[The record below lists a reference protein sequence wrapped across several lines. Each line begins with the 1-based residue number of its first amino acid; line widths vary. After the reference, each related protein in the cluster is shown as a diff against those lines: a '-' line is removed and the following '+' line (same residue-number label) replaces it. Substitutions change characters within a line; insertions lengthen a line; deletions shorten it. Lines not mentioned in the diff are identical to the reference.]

1 MNRNYLIN
9 LLFIVLLIGCSRE
22 NQNLLE
28 QIDSIMEE
36 NPDSALILLNDIDK
50 FHLKDSELPYYALL
64 YTQAQVK
71 TDVNLDSD
79 SLINIA
85 YAEYE
90 NETHGTLG
98 IRANFYK
105 GEIFLNQVKYSYA
118 IRHYLKVFEETK
130 RLNNKYWH
138 AKAAERISNI
148 FFYIYNY
155 DEAAKY
161 ASEAADYYRRSDK
174 IRNNRFALGQLAR
187 IYLHNGNAERAY
199 VLLDSLQTLCLNQ
212 HPVDSLLLDYIK
224 LPLIDAKKQTNRL
237 LKEEI
242 DQFDFFNNNMSESE
256 IIDASILQSQVY
268 NIIGKS
274 YYGKKNLEDVS
285 KFASS
290 IEEKIHI
297 LYARYEN
304 AKAIGDSQL
313 ALSLVD
319 SMLYYQNKVAE
330 DIIQESVTGA
340 QRDFYSEMAVFHSER
355 SQFLKKFLWVVILA
369 SLLLLSFIIIIFRL
383 RIKAQRAKL
392 DINMESLLTMKAYSD
407 RLTKEKESLEKSM
420 LENNNVIQRLDRR
433 YEESIK
439 NMEALRKTLSDKDDM
454 VDNLKLI
461 LDDKEQHEL
470 EQAAIVENLFKEKWT
485 TLDTLCNQYFGL
497 DNSELTAKSVI
508 TNIEKEIKKIV
519 SKKGLADIV
528 EATDKYMGGIVT
540 RLRNQCPFLK
550 EDDISFIA
558 LLFAGFSVRSV
569 CMFDGITYRN
579 FYVKKSRLIKRI
591 ESSDAPDKD
600 LFIEKIK

>member
-1 MNRNYLIN
+1 MRPNFSVFIFVVFILMGCSQENRN
-9 LLFIVLLIGCSRE
+9 VLE
-22 NQNLLE
+22 KV
-28 QIDSIMEE
+28 DAIMEA
-36 NPDSALILLNDIDK
+36 NPDSAKVLLSNIDRTA
-50 FHLKDSELPYYALL
+50 LNESELPYFALL
-64 YTQAQVK
+64 YTQAQIK
-71 TDVNLDSD
+71 TDIPLDSD
-79 SLINIA
+79 SLISIA
-85 YAEYE
+85 YAKYG
-90 NETHGTLG
+90 TDRHGNLG
-98 IRANFYK
+98 IRTNFYM
-105 GEIFLNQVKYSYA
+105 GEIFFNQEKYRDAMRY
-118 IRHYLKVFEETK
+118 YLKTFEDSN
-130 RLNNKYWH
+130 RLSNDYWH
-138 AKAAERISNI
+138 AKAAERIADL
-148 FFYIYNY
+148 FYYACNY

-161 ASEAADYYRRSDK
+161 SNEAAEIFKK
-174 IRNNRFALGQLAR
+174 INRQINHKYTLVQLAN
-187 IYLHNGNAERAY
+187 IYVNNGFADKAFL
-199 VLLDSLQTLCLNQ
+199 LLDSLLNLSQ
-212 HPVDSLLLDYIK
+212 KQNPVDTAFLNYIK
-224 LPLIDAKKQTNRL
+224 LPLITSMIRSNRL
-237 LKEEI
+237 TE
-242 DQFDFFNNNMSESE
+242 E
-256 IIDASILQSQVY
+256 IIDSIDLDLNGMSDFDIINTVILESQV
-268 NIIGKS
+268 NNLINRSSKS
-274 YYGKKNLEDVS
+274 KDILKDVS
-285 KFASS
+285 IFSHSDKD
-290 IEEKIHI
+290 KIRI